1 MLIKIF
7 AIFVIIII
15 IIRIIIRIITTV
27 KTGKKF
33 FIPTEKCTRYRK

>member
-15 IIRIIIRIITTV
+15 IIIMIIIKV
-27 KTGKKF
+27 KTGKTI

>member
-15 IIRIIIRIITTV
+15 VIIIITTV

>member
-15 IIRIIIRIITTV
+15 IIIIITTV